1 MKHGMG
7 MGLALVACG
16 VVEAADP
23 PARPAPAA
31 AAVTTP
37 APTAAATPPPVKL
50 AKPLDLRIGNVRKYM
65 MPKDYRAALQVP
77 EADANAVVV
86 EGERVLVPME
96 RVEDVPLGL
105 GSLWYAA
112 KDPKNAWR
120 LFAPVVIA
128 PDTRPPLDK
137 IPPPVFRWGP

>member
-16 VVEAADP
+16 VVEAAEP
-23 PARPAPAA
+23 PARPAPATSSSTAAGPAPA
-31 AAVTTP
+31 AAKP
-37 APTAAATPPPVKL
+37 
-50 AKPLDLRIGNVRKYM
+50 AKPLDLRVGNIRKYM
-65 MPKDYRAALQVP
+65 MPKDYRAALQAP
-77 EADANAVVV
+77 EPDADAVVV
-86 EGERVLVPME
+86 EGQRVLVPMRE
-96 RVEDVPLGL
+96 VEDVPLGL

-120 LFAPVVIA
+120 LFAPVVNA

>member
-1 MKHGMG
+1 MKYEA
-7 MGLALVACG
+7 GLGLILAFGVA
-16 VVEAADP
+16 EAADP
-23 PARPAPAA
+23 PARRPPVTAPASA
-31 AAVTTP
+31 P
-37 APTAAATPPPVKL
+37 AEAQP
-50 AKPLDLRIGNVRKYM
+50 AKPLNLRIGDIRKYM
-65 MPKDYRAALQVP
+65 MPRDYQAAIRAP
-77 EADANAVVV
+77 DPDADAVVV
-86 EGERVLVPME
+86 EGQRVLVPME
-96 RVEDVPLGL
+96 RVEDVPVGL

>member
-1 MKHGMG
+1 MKHGVG
-7 MGLALVACG
+7 LGLALVACG

-23 PARPAPAA
+23 PARPAPVP

-37 APTAAATPPPVKL
+37 TPAATSTSSSAKP
-50 AKPLDLRIGNVRKYM
+50 AKPLDLRVGNVRKYM
-65 MPKDYRAALQVP
+65 MPKDYRASLQVP
-77 EADANAVVV
+77 DADANTVVV
-86 EGERVLVPME
+86 EGQALVPMK
-96 RVEDVPLGL
+96 RVEDVPMGL
-105 GSLWYAA
+105 GGLWYAA

-120 LFAPVVIA
+120 LFAPVVNA